1 MPFIRVTLLLILLS
15 ATACSF
21 GGGTRSLEE
30 LRGGLASEKDYYVK
44 SGDVLNI
51 DVWGEPRVS
60 GDVTVRQDGKLA
72 VPLIRD
78 IDAEDKSLEQI
89 ANEINVRL
97 QEFIPGAA
105 ATVTV
110 SQTAP
115 IRFYLSG
122 TFMKAGEYLSDS
134 RVTLLQ
140 AVAKGGGFAP
150 FADMGNM
157 LLIRKGA
164 TGELRYRLDYGKVID
179 GREPNPELRNGDII
193 AVK

>member
-1 MPFIRVTLLLILLS
+1 MAIRAALFLILLS
-15 ATACSF
+15 TSACSF
-21 GGGTRSLEE
+21 GGGTRPLEE
-30 LRGGLASEKDYYVK
+30 LRGGITSEQDYYVK
-44 SGDVLNI
+44 SGDVLNV

-60 GDVTVRQDGKLA
+60 GDFTVRQDGRLS

-78 IDAEDKSLEQI
+78 IAAEDKSLEQI
-89 ANEINVRL
+89 SKEINTRL
-97 QEFIPGAA
+97 QEFIPGAS

-122 TFMKAGEYLSDS
+122 SFMKAGEYLSDS

-150 FADMGNM
+150 FADMGNI
-157 LLIRKGA
+157 LIIRKGA
-164 TGELRYRLDYGKVID
+164 TGELRYRLDYSKVID
-179 GREPNPELRNGDII
+179 GREPNPELRNGDIV